1 MIKNNLSKILGEKR
15 IKMSELQKLTGLGK
29 TTVIRL
35 YHDRTTNIDFNTLNK
50 LCEALDCTTQELL
63 EYIPD

>member
-1 MIKNNLSKILGEKR
+1 MLKNNLSKILGEKR
-15 IKMSELQKLTGLGK
+15 MKMAELQKLTGLGK

-35 YHDRTTNIDFNTLNK
+35 YHNKTTSIDFNTLNK
-50 LCEALDCTTQELL
+50 LCEVLDCTAHDLF

>member
-15 IKMSELQKLTGLGK
+15 MKMAELQRLTGLGK
-29 TTVIRL
+29 TTIIRL
-35 YHDRTTNIDFNTLNK
+35 YHNKTTNIDFNTMNK
-50 LCEALDCTTQELL
+50 LCAALDCTAHDLF

>member
-1 MIKNNLSKILGEKR
+1 MIKNNISKILGEKR
-15 IKMSELQKLTGLGK
+15 MKMSELQKLTGLGK